1 MNKKIAAGVVL
12 FVLILGGGL
21 FWASRARN
29 KPVAIVNGT
38 PITDSQV
45 EAQLTSIKKRQP
57 NAFQGPQGKA
67 LEASYRKAIKQQ
79 LIIQELMNQ
88 EAAKRG
94 IKVDEREVEIA
105 IAQVRQAYQSDK
117 KFNDSLAAIGK
128 TLDQY
133 KQDIRNSL
141 IRNQLMAEIVKGVS
155 VTDSE
160 AKQYYD
166 ANPYLFKDKGHS
178 FKAVKEQIK
187 QQLLAQKQRNKINN
201 FVEQLKKKAN
211 LK

>member
-1 MNKKIAAGVVL
+1 MNKKIAVGVVL

-29 KPVAIVNGT
+29 TPVAIVNGT
-38 PITDSQV
+38 AITNSQV
-45 EAQLTSIKKRQP
+45 EEQLASVKKRQP
-57 NAFQGPQGKA
+57 GAFQGPQGKT
-67 LEASYRKAIKQQ
+67 LEANYRKAIEQQ
-79 LIIQELMNQ
+79 LVIQELMNQ

-105 IAQVRQAYQSDK
+105 IAQVRQAYKSDE
-117 KFNDSLAAIGK
+117 KFNESLKAIGK

-155 VTDSE
+155 VTDSD
-160 AKQYYD
+160 AKRYYE
-166 ANPYLFKDKGHS
+166 ANPYLFKDKGQS

-187 QQLLAQKQRNKINN
+187 QQLLAQKQRSTINN
-201 FVEQLKKKAN
+201 FVDELKKKAN
-211 LK
+211 VK